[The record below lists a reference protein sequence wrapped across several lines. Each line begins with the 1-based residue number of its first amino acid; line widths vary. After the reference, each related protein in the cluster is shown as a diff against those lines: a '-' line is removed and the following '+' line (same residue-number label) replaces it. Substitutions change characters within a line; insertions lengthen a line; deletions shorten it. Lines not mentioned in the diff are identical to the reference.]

1 MKSLLVYL
9 FLLFTSSVFS
19 QIFVTNRSSEP
30 IWVATVTYQNNGS
43 FSGYVSDGWYK
54 IIPGERKSCG
64 GKLHDGDN
72 TYYVHAHSSGYTKT
86 WGSDNYFTVDK
97 KKPFTIENCDMK
109 YVQKDPNNK
118 QVGFIK
124 KFVHI
129 GLFDPYKVEVILK

>member
-19 QIFVTNRSSEP
+19 QIYVTNKSSEP
-30 IWVATVTYQNNGS
+30 IWVATVTYQNNSS
-43 FSGYVSDGWYK
+43 FSGYVSNGWYK

-64 GKLHDGDN
+64 GKLHGGDN
-72 TYYVHAHSSGYTKT
+72 TYYVHAHSSGYTKI
-86 WGSDNYFTVDK
+86 WGSDDYFTVNK

-109 YVQKDPNNK
+109 YVQQDPNNK

-129 GLFDPYKVEVILK
+129 GLIDPFEVEVSLK

>member
-54 IIPGERKSCG
+54 IIPGNVKVVEESCMTVITHIMYTRTAQVTL
-64 GKLHDGDN
+64 KHGDQIIILP
-72 TYYVHAHSSGYTKT
+72 
-86 WGSDNYFTVDK
+86 W
-97 KKPFTIENCDMK
+97 
-109 YVQKDPNNK
+109 
-118 QVGFIK
+118 IK
-124 KFVHI
+124 KN
-129 GLFDPYKVEVILK
+129 LLLLKIVT